1 MKQELLK
8 HLALAALAAACSLPA
23 AAQQAEAVTLRSV
36 PPDLIEEDDAGDAQA
51 QPQQQPAPIDLG
63 QEDIGG
69 DSAAD
74 AAAAAAALNAAEVS
88 SQPAT
93 IGAAV
98 RAAQQARANLQQQTR
113 RPPQVSGRA
122 GVERAVFE
130 RQPIRVPLPVG
141 KERLITLPAPAAL
154 HVPTDM
160 QQVARIEV
168 IDKTIYA
175 TALVPFTPIRIVAEL
190 IDSGQQVPMDLVAGP
205 QTAGA
210 LSELEVSVVTWTEKE
225 TTQAAADDDDT
236 APDRS
241 TDRQHR
247 GVDMIDLTR
256 HAARQLYAP
265 RRLAWAHPGVNQ
277 VRVDTTPLPRLLRG
291 VNVDAVPV
299 GGWRSGQLSV
309 TAVRVTNK
317 SSYPLE
323 IPLESIRGRWI
334 AATAQHGRI
343 GAAGTDT
350 DTTAIYLVC
359 DRAFEACLE

>member
-8 HLALAALAAACSLPA
+8 HLALAALAAACALPA
-23 AAQQAEAVTLRSV
+23 AALQAEAITLRGV
-36 PPDLIEEDDAGDAQA
+36 PPDLIEEGDEGDAR
-51 QPQQQPAPIDLG
+51 PQQPAPIDLG
-63 QEDIGG
+63 QENIGG
-69 DSAAD
+69 NAAD
-74 AAAAAAALNAAEVS
+74 AAAAAAAANAAAEVS
-88 SQPAT
+88 SQPAV

-98 RAAQQARANLQQQTR
+98 RAARQAKANLQQQTR

-130 RQPIRVPLPVG
+130 RQPVRVPLPVG

-160 QQVARIEV
+160 QQVARLEV

-225 TTQAAADDDDT
+225 TTQAADDDDT

-241 TDRQHR
+241 TGRQQQ

-256 HAARQLYAP
+256 HAARMLYAP

-299 GGWRSGQLSV
+299 GGWHSGQLSV

-317 SSYPLE
+317 SNYPLD
-323 IPLESIRGRWI
+323 IPLESISGRWI

-343 GAAGTDT
+343 GAAGTET

>member
-1 MKQELLK
+1 MTRIRRII
-8 HLALAALAAACSLPA
+8 ALAAIAACALPA
-23 AAQQAEAVTLRSV
+23 AAQQAEAVTLGSV
-36 PPDLIEEDDAGDAQA
+36 PPDLIQPEDATGAA
-51 QPQQQPAPIDLG
+51 PQQPIDLG
-63 QEDIGG
+63 EDSNDISARRQAEEAAPASSDSTVIG
-69 DSAAD
+69 A
-74 AAAAAAALNAAEVS
+74 
-88 SQPAT
+88 
-93 IGAAV
+93 GAAV
-98 RAAQQARANLQQQTR
+98 RAAMQARQQERLEPQLR
-113 RPPQVSGRA
+113 RPPQTAAQRSV

-190 IDSGQQVPMDLVAGP
+190 IDTGQQVPLDLVAGDA
-205 QTAGA
+205 TAGA
-210 LSELEVSVVTWTEKE
+210 LSELEITTVTWTEPKQA
-225 TTQAAADDDDT
+225 QAAAGEDDGIT
-236 APDRS
+236 PDRS
-241 TDRQHR
+241 ADRPRQS
-247 GVDMIDLTR
+247 VDMVDLTR

-265 RRLAWAHPGVNQ
+265 RRLAWAHPGVSQ
-277 VRVDTTPLPRLLRG
+277 VRVSTNPLPRLLRG
-291 VNVDAVPV
+291 VDVDAVPV
-299 GGWRSGQLSV
+299 GGWHSGQLSV

-317 SSYPLE
+317 SSTPLE

-343 GAAGTDT
+343 GAAGSDT

>member
-1 MKQELLK
+1 MRQELLRRI
-8 HLALAALAAACSLPA
+8 ALAALAACCALPA
-23 AAQQAEAVTLRSV
+23 AAQEAEAISLRGV
-36 PPDLIEEDDAGDAQA
+36 PPDLIEEDESGQSAAAA
-51 QPQQQPAPIDLG
+51 QPPAPIDLG
-63 QEDIGG
+63 EDINARRQAEEAALPQAAS
-69 DSAAD
+69 DSAVIGA
-74 AAAAAAALNAAEVS
+74 
-88 SQPAT
+88 
-93 IGAAV
+93 GAAV
-98 RAAQQARANLQQQTR
+98 RAAMQARQQERLERQLR
-113 RPPQVSGRA
+113 RPPQTAARSA

-175 TALVPFTPIRIVAEL
+175 TALMPFTPIRIVAEL
-190 IDSGQQVPMDLVAGP
+190 IDTGQQVPLDLVAGP
-205 QTAGA
+205 QTEGA
-210 LSELEVSVVTWTEKE
+210 LSELEITTVTWTEPKQE
-225 TTQAAADDDDT
+225 EAAAADDD
-236 APDRS
+236 ALPDRS
-241 TDRQHR
+241 TGRTQQR
-247 GVDMIDLTR
+247 VDMVDLTR

-265 RRLAWAHPGVNQ
+265 RRLAWAHPSVSQ
-277 VRVDTTPLPRLLRG
+277 VRVSTSPLPRLLRG
-291 VNVDAVPV
+291 VDVDAVPV
-299 GGWRSGQLSV
+299 GGWHSGQLSV

-317 SSYPLE
+317 SKYPLE

-343 GAAGTDT
+343 GAAGSDT